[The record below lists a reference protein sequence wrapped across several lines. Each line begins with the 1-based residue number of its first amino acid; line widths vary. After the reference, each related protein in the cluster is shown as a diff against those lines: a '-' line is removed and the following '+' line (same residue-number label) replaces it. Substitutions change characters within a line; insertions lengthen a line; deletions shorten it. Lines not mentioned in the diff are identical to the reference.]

1 MIIST
6 IILLIK
12 FICILRSKWRKY
24 HNLVEKYEKI
34 HLEEHQDLKAMTEC
48 INYMQGVYKNI
59 DKYNLDRKRKVLA
72 VFNDMI
78 ADMINN
84 KKPNQTVTKLIIR
97 GRKLNISAVFISQSY
112 FAVPKDNRVNCTHSF
127 YHWKSKQ
134 MRSSTNRI

>member
-1 MIIST
+1 
-6 IILLIK
+6 
-12 FICILRSKWRKY
+12 
-24 HNLVEKYEKI
+24 
-34 HLEEHQDLKAMTEC
+34 MTEC

-59 DKYNLDRKRKVLA
+59 DKYNLDRKRKVLV

-127 YHWKSKQ
+127 YH
-134 MRSSTNRI
+134 